1 MNTSEEVQLQPRTP
15 YTPWLVLTAPPRAA
29 PPGDSTSFL
38 RDPCASRPTSPLP
51 GDPVTA
57 ARTASDPVRRRAVS
71 GFTLYDVANSAFIT
85 TVVTALGGPFLTA
98 LAEDAARP
106 DGRVPLLL
114 LEPRAE
120 ALFAYAVS
128 LSVLLQVLA
137 LPVLGAL
144 ADRATAKRTLLVVST
159 GVGSLATVALAL
171 TPGVLPGLL
180 AFVVANVAYG
190 AAILAYN
197 AYLADVAEL
206 PDRDRVSARGFAF
219 GYAGGAFVLVL
230 ALGLVTASDALGI
243 SDGTAVRIAIAFSA
257 VWWTAVGAIAVRR
270 LDAVRQLPGHDARP
284 TSEALGAQVS
294 SSLRQLRGSVRA
306 LRALPGTARYL
317 LAFLLFNDAIQAV
330 VALSAVV
337 LTNEL
342 FVAKGLPEDDATP
355 FLLQLILLIQVVA
368 VLGAAGSGRLAAR
381 IGARSTLLLT
391 LVVWVG
397 IVLYAVVALDGT
409 GAAYVLGVF
418 IALVLGGSQALARSL
433 FSSMTPAHR
442 QASFFGFYELA
453 ERGTAW
459 IGTLLFAVVL
469 DVTGSYRG
477 ALLSLLVLF
486 VAGGVL
492 LATVDTDRAMAAA
505 READEAEA
513 GART

>member
-1 MNTSEEVQLQPRTP
+1 VSVPFAAGRTDS
-15 YTPWLVLTAPPRAA
+15 AA
-29 PPGDSTSFL
+29 
-38 RDPCASRPTSPLP
+38 
-51 GDPVTA
+51 
-57 ARTASDPVRRRAVS
+57 RRRAVS
-71 GFTLYDVANSAFIT
+71 GFTLYDVANSAFVT
-85 TVVTALGGPFLTA
+85 TVVTAVGGPFLTA
-98 LAEDAARP
+98 VAEAAADA
-106 DGRVPLLL
+106 DGRIGLLGL
-114 LEPRAE
+114 RPSAD
-120 ALFAYAVS
+120 ALFGYVVS

-144 ADRATAKRTLLVVST
+144 ADRRAAKRRLLVVAT
-159 GVGSLATVALAL
+159 AVGALATLALAAV
-171 TPGVLPGLL
+171 PMGAPLPGAL

-206 PDRDRVSARGFAF
+206 GDRDRVSARGFAA

-230 ALGLVTASDALGI
+230 SLGLITAAGPLGL
-243 SDGTAVRIAIAFSA
+243 DRGTAVRLAIVLSA
-257 VWWTAVGAIAVRR
+257 LWWAAVAVVAVRR
-270 LDAVRQLPGHDARP
+270 LDAVRELPGYEADAHTGEPLRQ
-284 TSEALGAQVS
+284 QVVA
-294 SSLRQLRGSVRA
+294 SLRQLRGSFAA

-337 LTNEL
+337 LENEL
-342 FVAKGLPEDDATP
+342 FKAKGLPAEDATP

-368 VLGAAGSGRLAAR
+368 VFGAAGSARLAAR
-381 IGARSTLLLT
+381 IGAKRTLELT
-391 LVVWVG
+391 LVGWIAVVTFAVFLLQSTTAAYLLG
-397 IVLYAVVALDGT
+397 IV
-409 GAAYVLGVF
+409 

-433 FSSMTPAHR
+433 FSAMTPQSR

-459 IGTLLFAVVL
+459 VGTLVFAVVL

-486 VAGGVL
+486 VAGGAL
-492 LATVDTDRAMAAA
+492 LVTVDTDRAIRAA
-505 READEAEA
+505 REVEESGEPDAPVVPVQS
-513 GART
+513 

>member
-1 MNTSEEVQLQPRTP
+1 MNTSEEVQLQPADSLHGKAVLTSP
-15 YTPWLVLTAPPRAA
+15 SWVLLLMAASLTAPQTARVTSSTVE
-29 PPGDSTSFL
+29 STS
-38 RDPCASRPTSPLP
+38 
-51 GDPVTA
+51 A
-57 ARTASDPVRRRAVS
+57 ARRRAVS
-71 GFTLYDVANSAFIT
+71 GFSLYDVANSAFVT
-85 TVVTALGGPFLTA
+85 TVVTAVGGPFLTA
-98 LAEDAARP
+98 LAEDAAGS
-106 DGRVPLLL
+106 DGRISLLL
-114 LEPRAE
+114 LSPRAE
-120 ALFAYAVS
+120 SMFAYAVS

-144 ADRATAKRTLLVVST
+144 ADRATAKRRLLVT
-159 GVGSLATVALAL
+159 ATATGSLASLALAL
-171 TPGVLPGLL
+171 VPSGRVLLGFL

-219 GYAGGAFVLVL
+219 GYAGGALVL
-230 ALGLVTASDALGI
+230 ALSLGLVSANDALGI
-243 SDGTAVRIAIAFSA
+243 SRGTAVRLAIGLSA
-257 VWWTAVGAIAVRR
+257 VWWAGIGAVAVRR
-270 LDAVRQLPGHDARP
+270 LDAVRDLPGYDGSRVTEP
-284 TSEALGAQVS
+284 LRAQVAT
-294 SSLRQLRGSVRA
+294 SLRQLKGSFVA

-337 LTNEL
+337 LENEL
-342 FVAKGLPEDDATP
+342 FVAKGLPKADATP

-368 VLGAAGSGRLAAR
+368 VFGAAGSARLAKR
-381 IGARSTLLLT
+381 FGAKNVLLGT

-397 IVLYAVVALDGT
+397 IVVYAVAALDGT

-459 IGTLLFAVVL
+459 IGTLVFAVVL
-469 DVTGSYRG
+469 DITGSYRD

-486 VAGGVL
+486 VAGGLL
-492 LATVDTDRAMAAA
+492 LATVDTDRAIAAA
-505 READEAEA
+505 RDTEETDDPEVVVVPS
-513 GART
+513 